1 MLHLWDVYSAPAPS
15 GGDVL
20 ALLSLC
26 LSLAAITGGLLYH
39 WLSKTLNYSY
49 EASVQTACIYS
60 VLMLLASFLC
70 HPLRCVLTMTLPTV
84 CTKQG
89 RKLLVSASVMIVI
102 LNVVPNIALNVGA
115 VARMLKCT
123 TEGFTKSLLN
133 SSESLNRAK
142 QELVEEMERVN
153 PLSNL
158 NYLKKLAQLTN
169 VDVSEVKDRFRK
181 MIGQIE
187 LNFSHTTVLLQ
198 ECLLLS
204 NRILAAI
211 FVVLLVVES
220 SRYLKS
226 YLSSVPFGH
235 SSKELLQKESN
246 RASRGRPWP
255 PILPLRC
262 RIQSHECP
270 SCVIA
275 LLVVTFYFFVITLIV
290 TLDHVVYHVVNLI
303 IPWLLDFPSTS
314 VTLDVSYKVRGSSA
328 ASFHFLPP
336 HSFTFPT
343 AEGLLFNSMYHP
355 RILHNSR
362 AHKLPPR
369 VHVELRPRAFALPR
383 HNLGSEPGGRR
394 PAGMSLS
401 DELLAGLP
409 RGLRKTA
416 VQQNLC
422 ILFQR
427 AAGAEDRIP
436 EEEGAERFHCHAW

>member
-1 MLHLWDVYSAPAPS
+1 MLHLWDIYSAPAPS
-15 GGDVL
+15 GRDVL

-49 EASVQTACIYS
+49 DASVKTACIYS

-102 LNVVPNIALNVGA
+102 LNVIPNIALNVGA

-133 SSESLNRAK
+133 SSEPLNKAK
-142 QELVEEMERVN
+142 QDLVEEIERVN
-153 PLSNL
+153 PWSNL
-158 NYLKKLAQLTN
+158 NYLKQLAQLTN
-169 VDVSEVKDRFRK
+169 VDVSEVKDRFRT

-204 NRILAAI
+204 NRILAAV

-226 YLSSVPFGH
+226 YLSSARSGN

-275 LLVVTFYFFVITLIV
+275 LLGVTFYFFVITLIV
-290 TLDHVVYHVVNLI
+290 TLDHVVYHVVKLT

-314 VTLDVSYKVRGSSA
+314 VTLDVSYKVR
-328 ASFHFLPP
+328 
-336 HSFTFPT
+336 
-343 AEGLLFNSMYHP
+343 
-355 RILHNSR
+355 
-362 AHKLPPR
+362 
-369 VHVELRPRAFALPR
+369 
-383 HNLGSEPGGRR
+383 
-394 PAGMSLS
+394 
-401 DELLAGLP
+401 
-409 RGLRKTA
+409 
-416 VQQNLC
+416 
-422 ILFQR
+422 
-427 AAGAEDRIP
+427 
-436 EEEGAERFHCHAW
+436 

>member
-1 MLHLWDVYSAPAPS
+1 MPVDSFSRTLKGTVLHLWDIYSAPAPP
-15 GGDVL
+15 GRDVL

-49 EASVQTACIYS
+49 DASVHTACIYS

-102 LNVVPNIALNVGA
+102 LNVIPNIALNVGA

-133 SSESLNRAK
+133 SSEPLNKAK
-142 QELVEEMERVN
+142 QDLVEEIERVN
-153 PLSNL
+153 PWSNL

-204 NRILAAI
+204 NRILAAL

-226 YLSSVPFGH
+226 YLSSVRFGN

-290 TLDHVVYHVVNLI
+290 TLDHVVYHVVKLI

-314 VTLDVSYKVRGSSA
+314 VTLDVSYKVR
-328 ASFHFLPP
+328 
-336 HSFTFPT
+336 
-343 AEGLLFNSMYHP
+343 
-355 RILHNSR
+355 
-362 AHKLPPR
+362 
-369 VHVELRPRAFALPR
+369 
-383 HNLGSEPGGRR
+383 
-394 PAGMSLS
+394 
-401 DELLAGLP
+401 
-409 RGLRKTA
+409 
-416 VQQNLC
+416 
-422 ILFQR
+422 
-427 AAGAEDRIP
+427 
-436 EEEGAERFHCHAW
+436 